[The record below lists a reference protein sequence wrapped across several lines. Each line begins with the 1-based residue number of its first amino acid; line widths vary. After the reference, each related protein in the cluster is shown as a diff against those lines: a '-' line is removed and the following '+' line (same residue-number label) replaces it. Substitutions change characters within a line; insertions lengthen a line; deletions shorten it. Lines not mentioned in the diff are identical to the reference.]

1 MRKNIIKNKWI
12 SVFCILC
19 LSVSNCFTQEK
30 LEKEK
35 VILTIDDAV
44 RYALNNSRTIKSAD
58 IDLEMAERAS
68 KYSWNVFLPSL
79 NVTGTMARAND
90 FSPSTGDILANAM
103 SGGATPLPSD
113 FENEE
118 ARWNVVGGVTA
129 SLNLSLAY
137 IQQIR
142 AAKA

>member
-1 MRKNIIKNKWI
+1 M
-12 SVFCILC
+12 
-19 LSVSNCFTQEK
+19 
-30 LEKEK
+30 
-35 VILTIDDAV
+35 

-103 SGGATPLPSD
+103 SGGTTPLPSD

-142 AAKA
+142 AAKAKYEVGKITFEVLFFQIQKKNADTPYNVR